1 MFENERLA
9 LALIS
14 WITGLMA
21 CVEGLMSIPAGST
34 AMLANALIF
43 LQLSINSAFALRA
56 SMGDRVR
63 RRWTI
68 QLQGGAMM
76 LLGGL
81 VCAAVMRWAL
91 MGSIPHPML
100 MMGIGAVAFL
110 ASLASWAIM
119 LRHNRQGSGLGT
131 LWRAGRGDAVSNV
144 AVVAAGAAVALT
156 RSNIPDLVIGG
167 GMAALFVLSGWRI
180 ATTGRLDAGRAS

>member
-1 MFENERLA
+1 MFANDGVA

-56 SMGDRVR
+56 TMGESQRG
-63 RRWTI
+63 RWTV
-68 QLQGGAMM
+68 QLQGGVMM
-76 LLGGL
+76 ILGAL
-81 VCAAVMRWAL
+81 VCAAVIRWSM
-91 MGSIPHPML
+91 MGSIPHPSIMIA
-100 MMGIGAVAFL
+100 IGAVAFL

-119 LRHNRQGSGLGT
+119 LRNNRAPAGLGR
-131 LWRAGRGDAVSNV
+131 LWEAGRSDAVSNV
-144 AVVAAGAAVALT
+144 AVIAAGAAVALT

-167 GMAALFVLSGWRI
+167 GMAALFVLSGWRV

>member
-1 MFENERLA
+1 MFANDGIA

-21 CVEGLMSIPAGST
+21 CIEGLMSIPAGST

-56 SMGDRVR
+56 TLGDAR
-63 RRWTI
+63 RRWSI
-68 QLQGGAMM
+68 QLQGGFMM
-76 LLGGL
+76 ILGGL
-81 VCAAVMRWAL
+81 VCAAVIRWSM
-91 MGSIPHPML
+91 MGSIPHPSL
-100 MMGIGAVAFL
+100 MIGIGAVAFL
-110 ASLASWAIM
+110 ASLAAWAIM
-119 LRHNRQGSGLGT
+119 LRRNRALSGLGR
-131 LWRAGRGDAVSNV
+131 LWAAGRNDAVSNV
-144 AVVAAGAAVALT
+144 AVIAAGAAVALT